1 VLKATNLRVIAT
13 GDMLQYNSCL
23 RKVSRVLIHND
34 RQEQVLSMVG
44 NFIFGRPEPLLGFL
58 IKLKIMN

>member
-1 VLKATNLRVIAT
+1 
-13 GDMLQYNSCL
+13 MLQYNSCL